1 MEPRRR
7 CRFPP
12 KVPDIIVVG
21 TSWRTREQEVV
32 GVEVEEDEG
41 GEDGD
46 GSGGGGGGV
55 MFMRIVL
62 RGGWGLFLDSAP
74 SFVVASTSASS
85 AVVIMSSPLSF
96 LLPIGLPG
104 L

>member
-32 GVEVEEDEG
+32 GVEVEEDDGERMGMGVGEEG
-41 GEDGD
+41 GESCLCG
-46 GSGGGGGGV
+46 
-55 MFMRIVL
+55 
-62 RGGWGLFLDSAP
+62 
-74 SFVVASTSASS
+74 
-85 AVVIMSSPLSF
+85 
-96 LLPIGLPG
+96 
-104 L
+104 